1 MNTPSSIALSSLVI
15 GMVTLFTIPR
25 MSENCIS
32 IKCTSSCFTLARM
45 SSLVSSA
52 RLEAVIEKTDKPN
65 YIIYL
70 CIGFKQIDRRMY
82 IIYRYQQPF

>member
-32 IKCTSSCFTLARM
+32 MKWTPSCFTLTRM
-45 SSLVSSA
+45 SSFVSSELLA
-52 RLEAVIEKTDKPN
+52 GVIGKAINRIT
-65 YIIYL
+65 
-70 CIGFKQIDRRMY
+70 
-82 IIYRYQQPF
+82 